1 MRQEHVAL
9 VLGFKALDLVMVT
22 GNFLHPSNGELGI
35 VYGIHLRSKV
45 ASVAMACQEG
55 QNSTTVGIP
64 FMRHYKGKLTAELIS
79 TLKSVKKLRDQLG
92 EWAPPEKGW
101 ND

>member
-1 MRQEHVAL
+1 
-9 VLGFKALDLVMVT
+9 
-22 GNFLHPSNGELGI
+22 
-35 VYGIHLRSKV
+35 
-45 ASVAMACQEG
+45 
-55 QNSTTVGIP
+55 
-64 FMRHYKGKLTAELIS
+64 MRHYKGAFTAELIS